1 MRISSLRTELLISF
15 AILTAA
21 ALLFALTSVLLM
33 YEYLDPA
40 HGAWFLITLTGA
52 DVAIFVAFLAYVID
66 KHIMTPLRRAVR
78 AAEAIASGDLHR
90 RVEEEGPREFRDLAR
105 SFNRMTDRLL
115 EERAQL
121 VRAEKLASIGRLA
134 AGVAHEIGNPLGA
147 ITGYTHVLRRRAG
160 SATGAAE
167 MIEGLERETQRIDR
181 IIRGLLDYSRPRS
194 ATPAVVDVNEAIR
207 AVADLLTMQGVLR
220 RIQLELVLASPAPT
234 AFGQRHELE
243 QALVNLMIN
252 AADAMQGE
260 GRIAIHTDSASSE
273 SLRKPTTR
281 RTFAGVPN
289 AVAHEPPTR
298 MDVWLANTKVTDVV
312 RIVVADSGPGID
324 PSLSEKIFDPFFTT
338 KDPGKGTGLGLA
350 IVSRVVDNLGGTI
363 WVTQAREGG
372 AAFHLLLP
380 AASAVANPTASSSGT
395 PVASGVVS

>member
-1 MRISSLRTELLISF
+1 MRTSSLRTELLVSF

-21 ALLFALTSVLLM
+21 ALMFALTSVVML

-40 HGAWFLITLTGA
+40 HATWFFVLLTTI
-52 DVAIFVAFLAYVID
+52 DVAIFVAFLAYLVQH
-66 KHIMTPLRRAVR
+66 HIVTPLHRAMDT
-78 AAEAIASGDLHR
+78 AEAIAAGDLHR
-90 RVEEEGPREFRDLAR
+90 RVAEEGPKEFRHLAR

-115 EERAQL
+115 DERAHL

-160 SATGAAE
+160 KTEGAAE
-167 MIEGLERETQRIDR
+167 LLEGLERETTRIDR

-194 ATPAVVDVNEAIR
+194 ATPTPVDINETVR

-220 RIQLELVLASPAPT
+220 RIEVQLSLSASSPSVY
-234 AFGQRHELE
+234 GHYHELE

-252 AADAMQGE
+252 AADAMGGE
-260 GRIAIHTDSASSE
+260 GRLAIHTERLTRDALQQPS
-273 SLRKPTTR
+273 TR
-281 RTFAGVPN
+281 RELTGTRA
-289 AVAHEPPTR
+289 AVEHAPPTR
-298 MDVWLANTKVTDVV
+298 SDVWVENTAAGE
-312 RIVVADSGPGID
+312 IVKIVIADSGPGID

-363 WVTQAREGG
+363 WVTPAREGG
-372 AAFHLLLP
+372 AAFHVLLP
-380 AASAVANPTASSSGT
+380 SASGKPDDVRPLVGAAVAS
-395 PVASGVVS
+395 